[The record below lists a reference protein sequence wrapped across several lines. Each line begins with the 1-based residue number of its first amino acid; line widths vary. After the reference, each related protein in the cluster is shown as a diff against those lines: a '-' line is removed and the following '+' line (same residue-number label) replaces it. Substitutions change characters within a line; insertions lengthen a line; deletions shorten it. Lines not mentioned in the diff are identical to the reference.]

1 MKTTTNATEKQ
12 EAQKRL
18 TELQNQLKEQ
28 QAIVDSFVEKPVS
41 DRIQNY
47 QDICNELG
55 IGSGEQSII
64 VKADGFDAL
73 KTSVAVNLIKA
84 MNISEFYR
92 GGRLPKEG
100 ERRYYAWAEIDSSS
114 PSGLR
119 FDDTSY
125 INDYVD
131 AASAAHLCFFNEKD
145 AKDAFMKFPDVYA
158 GFMWPK
164 RNV

>member
-55 IGSGEQSII
+55 IGSGEDSIV

-73 KTSVAVNLIKA
+73 KTSVAVNFIKA
-84 MNISEFYR
+84 MNISEVYR
-92 GGRLPKEG
+92 GGRLIRVAP
-100 ERRYYAWAEIDSSS
+100 
-114 PSGLR
+114 
-119 FDDTSY
+119 TTT
-125 INDYVD
+125 
-131 AASAAHLCFFNEKD
+131 
-145 AKDAFMKFPDVYA
+145 
-158 GFMWPK
+158 
-164 RNV
+164 